1 MLISLNNTHK
11 DVKQGEQTIKERN
24 IKKQPKSS
32 WEKMFYIATDTVTAA
47 AAAQNMGT
55 KNKTINDVNVLTSKK
70 SETTQ
75 NKN

>member
-1 MLISLNNTHK
+1 
-11 DVKQGEQTIKERN
+11 
-24 IKKQPKSS
+24 
-32 WEKMFYIATDTVTAA
+32 MFYIATDTVTAA